1 MHCHLRMFRS
11 RRAIRFAAN
20 ATPACSHINFAAN
33 AAAAFS
39 PTLQRGVNVFP
50 HHPGRE
56 YGHSRFTRP
65 EIQTVFRRSRVDLV
79 CRPRAG
85 PLRHRPKHKF
95 ATWVSSYCSEFSSAL
110 CQQTAPDSFPLTPSL
125 NENQTKTA
133 DRNSPAGCF
142 WIQDS
147 PKGGLSF
154 VTPPRRLVASFCLV
168 GR

>member
-1 MHCHLRMFRS
+1 VHCLRLMFRS
-11 RRAIRFAAN
+11 RRAIRFATN
-20 ATPACSHINFAAN
+20 AAAACSPMNFAAN

-39 PTLQRGVNVFP
+39 PTLQRGLNVFP

-65 EIQTVFRRSRVDLV
+65 EIQTVVRRSRVDLV

-85 PLRHRPKHKF
+85 SLRDRPKHKV

-110 CQQTAPDSFPLTPSL
+110 CQQTVPDTFSLTPSL

-133 DRNSPAGCF
+133 DRNSPCRLFLNLG
-142 WIQDS
+142 
-147 PKGGLSF
+147 F
-154 VTPPRRLVASFCLV
+154 V
-168 GR
+168 